1 MGNIF
6 KKHTYVGVLFL
17 SLAGI
22 VSCEKDFTDIGTGVI
37 SNTEFSTGEV
47 VLEVEI
53 IQNNITSVRADNISL
68 NTLEEYWLGVY
79 NTPYAEKIE
88 AGFVSQL
95 SLPSDLVVSE
105 ASINDTTTVYSLDK
119 VILKIPYTSVF
130 VSKEADGKSKFRLDS
145 ILGNP
150 SIPTELEVYRN
161 GTFINRL
168 DPADPSKE
176 NSFSS
181 DFVYQEEELLTA
193 AGFTF
198 KPSAV
203 DTVFYFNRADRSIA
217 LNSTTSIQDTLK
229 LSTASSLAAP
239 FLAIPLDLDEMK
251 RLFWDKFEDPD
262 FSSSAEF
269 QTYFKGIILKTKGA
283 DGALVP
289 INLASESTP
298 SIDFFYAKTILKG
311 SDVIEN
317 TTSTYSFPL
326 SNARSS
332 TYTMSPASMS
342 VPNEN
347 FIIQGTAGASATV
360 KILGVNLL
368 ELENSNP
375 LDPIL
380 EYKDKDVNND
390 GFLDL
395 EELASL
401 TDEINQ
407 EGLLVNDALLTFYV
421 NTVASPDA
429 DILPQK
435 LLIYKNI
442 EMNGRVT
449 PTHIE
454 DSYTEFASFGGGL
467 LLDEDGTPERYNFK
481 VTDYI
486 SNLLDGTNDDLP
498 TLELKVFNK
507 VTDLPVN
514 GSGALDVSVKTYN
527 WNPRAVLLL
536 NGDNT
541 TNGVKKAQLKISYTE
556 KKK

>member
-1 MGNIF
+1 LGNIF

-435 LLIYKNI
+435 LLIYKNL

-454 DSYTEFASFGGGL
+454 DSYTEFASFGGDL

>member
-150 SIPTELEVYRN
+150 SIPTELEEYRN

-217 LNSTTSIQDTLK
+217 LNSATSIQDTLK

>member
-203 DTVFYFNRADRSIA
+203 DTVFYFNRADRSTA

-251 RLFWDKFEDPD
+251 RLFWDKFEGPD

-289 INLASESTP
+289 INLASASTP

-360 KILGVNLL
+360 KILGVNLV
-368 ELENSNP
+368 ELENSNS

-454 DSYTEFASFGGGL
+454 DSYTEFASFGGDL

>member
-1 MGNIF
+1 LGNIF

-541 TNGVKKAQLKISYTE
+541 TNGIKKAQLKISYTE

>member
-507 VTDLPVN
+507 ATDLPVN

>member
-47 VLEVEI
+47 VLELEI

-203 DTVFYFNRADRSIA
+203 DTVFYFNRADRSTA

>member
-1 MGNIF
+1 LGNIF

-217 LNSTTSIQDTLK
+217 LNSATSIQDTLK

-435 LLIYKNI
+435 LLIYKNL

>member
-1 MGNIF
+1 LGNIF

-217 LNSTTSIQDTLK
+217 LNSATSIQDTLK

>member
-1 MGNIF
+1 LGNIF

-507 VTDLPVN
+507 ATDLPVN

>member
-217 LNSTTSIQDTLK
+217 LNSATSIQDTLK

-541 TNGVKKAQLKISYTE
+541 TNGIKKAQLKISYTE

>member
-193 AGFTF
+193 VGFTF

-217 LNSTTSIQDTLK
+217 LNSATSIQDTLK

-541 TNGVKKAQLKISYTE
+541 TNGIKKAQLKISYTE

>member
-193 AGFTF
+193 VGFTF

-269 QTYFKGIILKTKGA
+269 QTYFKGIIIKTKGA

-454 DSYTEFASFGGGL
+454 DSYTEFTSFGGGL

>member
-217 LNSTTSIQDTLK
+217 LNSATSIQDTLK

-360 KILGVNLL
+360 KILGVNLV
-368 ELENSNP
+368 ELENSNS

-435 LLIYKNI
+435 LLIYKNL

>member
-193 AGFTF
+193 VGFTF

-217 LNSTTSIQDTLK
+217 LNSTASIQDTLK

-454 DSYTEFASFGGGL
+454 DSYTEFTSFGGGL

>member
-454 DSYTEFASFGGGL
+454 DSYTEFTSFGGGL

-507 VTDLPVN
+507 ATDLPVN

>member
-1 MGNIF
+1 LGNIF

-217 LNSTTSIQDTLK
+217 LNSATSIQDTLK

-360 KILGVNLL
+360 KILGVNLV
-368 ELENSNP
+368 ELENSNS

-435 LLIYKNI
+435 LLIYKNL

>member
-311 SDVIEN
+311 SDVIAN

-454 DSYTEFASFGGGL
+454 DSYTEFASFGGDL

>member
-217 LNSTTSIQDTLK
+217 LNSATSIQDTLK

>member
-193 AGFTF
+193 VGFTF

-269 QTYFKGIILKTKGA
+269 QTYFKGIIIKTKGA

>member
-1 MGNIF
+1 LGNIF

-47 VLEVEI
+47 VLELEI

-217 LNSTTSIQDTLK
+217 LNSATSIQDTLK

-454 DSYTEFASFGGGL
+454 DSYTEFASFGGDL

>member
-193 AGFTF
+193 VGFTF

-217 LNSTTSIQDTLK
+217 LNSTASIQDTLK

>member
-130 VSKEADGKSKFRLDS
+130 VGKEADGKSKFRLDS

-217 LNSTTSIQDTLK
+217 LNSATRIQDTLK

>member
-311 SDVIEN
+311 SDVIAN

>member
-193 AGFTF
+193 VGFTF

-217 LNSTTSIQDTLK
+217 LNSATSIQDTLK

>member
-130 VSKEADGKSKFRLDS
+130 VGKEADGKSKFRLDS

-217 LNSTTSIQDTLK
+217 LNSATRIQDTLK

-360 KILGVNLL
+360 KILGVNLV
-368 ELENSNP
+368 ELENSNS

-435 LLIYKNI
+435 LLIYKNL

-467 LLDEDGTPERYNFK
+467 LLDEDGTPERYSFK
-481 VTDYI
+481 ITDYI
-486 SNLLDGTNDDLP
+486 SNLLDGTAAAVP

>member
-454 DSYTEFASFGGGL
+454 DSYTEFASFGGDL

-541 TNGVKKAQLKISYTE
+541 TNGIKKAQLKISYTE

>member
-1 MGNIF
+1 LGNIF

-47 VLEVEI
+47 VLELEI

-217 LNSTTSIQDTLK
+217 LNSATSIQDTLK

-507 VTDLPVN
+507 ATDLPVN

>member
-193 AGFTF
+193 VGFTF

-217 LNSTTSIQDTLK
+217 LNSATSIQDTLK

-269 QTYFKGIILKTKGA
+269 QTYFKGIIIKTKGA

>member
-217 LNSTTSIQDTLK
+217 LNSATSIQDTLK

-507 VTDLPVN
+507 ATDLPVN

>member
-217 LNSTTSIQDTLK
+217 LNSATSIQDTLK

-454 DSYTEFASFGGGL
+454 DSYTEFASFGGDL

>member
-217 LNSTTSIQDTLK
+217 LNSATSIQDTLK

-467 LLDEDGTPERYNFK
+467 LLERYNFK

>member
-217 LNSTTSIQDTLK
+217 LNSATSIQDTLK

-269 QTYFKGIILKTKGA
+269 QTYFKGIIIKTKGA

>member
-95 SLPSDLVVSE
+95 SLPSDIVVSE

-217 LNSTTSIQDTLK
+217 LNSATSIQDTLK